1 MNDYQ
6 KERFARRVIH
16 DMFDTVAGKHLAM
29 FGYAF
34 KKDTGDTRETAA
46 AYVSKILL
54 EEQAHSWRTTR
65 RRRRR
70 RCTWSWSTRAA

>member
-1 MNDYQ
+1 MILLL
-6 KERFARRVIH
+6 E
-16 DMFDTVAGKHLAM
+16 KHLAM

-54 EEQAHSWRTTR
+54 TELAHITVFDPKTSETSMFRN
-65 RRRRR
+65 
-70 RCTWSWSTRAA
+70 WSIPVV